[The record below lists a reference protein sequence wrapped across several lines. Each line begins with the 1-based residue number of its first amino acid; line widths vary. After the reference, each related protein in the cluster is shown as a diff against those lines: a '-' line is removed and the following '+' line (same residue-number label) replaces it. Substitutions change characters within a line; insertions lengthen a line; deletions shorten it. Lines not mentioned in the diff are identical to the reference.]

1 MVSALIHA
9 ASITHVM
16 HTFVLHT
23 MPQKAVAEE
32 NRIHGA
38 EYNMRLDRSTI
49 TRNFC
54 KRVANSDGSASKIFF
69 YLAS

>member
-1 MVSALIHA
+1 MVTALIHA
-9 ASITHVM
+9 TSITHMMMV
-16 HTFVLHT
+16 HTFVLHK
-23 MPQKAVAEE
+23 MLQKAVAEE

-54 KRVANSDGSASKIFF
+54 KRGTVVAQLQNTFLSS
-69 YLAS
+69 